1 MLKGRYSGP
10 RVLKSVWHWTTLAFV
25 VVALVSLLAVWQAL
39 QIPRQDMTRAGGIG
53 WQVPVLRAPG
63 GRVLLLM
70 IDGLPAE
77 VFDAALA
84 GGSLPQT
91 ERLLQARPTASAT
104 AVSTFPS
111 ATSPAVQ
118 ELLSGRYAEL
128 DYLTSPGAVHA
139 FDREERRIVR
149 YVTEPDSWQWPV
161 PTLFDVVAGRPAVTV
176 FEGRWDG
183 PTTILTQ
190 YNMASQ
196 ALLAAVGASALSNG
210 DAGPVR
216 AFLEVLQS
224 DEPPVVSLVVL
235 NEFDVAAHFYGPQSA
250 EAGRALRD
258 CDQRLGE
265 IVATLAAAEGAGDGS
280 LLDETAIIIFG
291 DHGVIR
297 SGNFV
302 DLPAFFARRGLKAMD
317 VSTIPHIMFRERL
330 GKLWTQWPDVI
341 LVAGGSNVTQIYFRQ
356 PSGSWSPGGRASQ
369 AEVRRQGQQP
379 AVAGLAAD
387 ILALPG
393 VEHVLRREPGGAIW
407 VADAHSEAR
416 IVERERDGRREF
428 AYLLSAEARADPLG
442 YLDEAEAARLVCR
455 GAEPGADCFHDAL
468 AWTDHT
474 YTSRFPGAVPLV
486 PKAFS
491 PARFAG
497 DLIVTARHGHGFL
510 HNQKGDHGSLA
521 RGAMLT
527 PLIVNGPGVT
537 ACPEAHRPRLVD
549 IYPTASV
556 LLGADP
562 DDPAFAGLDG
572 RVLDCVREPKG
583 ASRVQ

>member
-1 MLKGRYSGP
+1 MVKGYLASP
-10 RVLKSVWHWTTLAFV
+10 RILRLVWRGAALALAAVALGSLLSVWLIV
-25 VVALVSLLAVWQAL
+25 
-39 QIPRQDMTRAGGIG
+39 QIPWHDTSRPGGAG
-53 WQVPVLRAPG
+53 WQVPTLRAPG

-84 GGSLPQT
+84 AGRLPET
-91 ERLLQARPTASAT
+91 ERLLNARPTASAT

-128 DYLTSPGAVHA
+128 DYLAAPGAVHA

-161 PTLFDVVAGRPAVTV
+161 PTLFDVIAGLPAVTV

-196 ALLAAVGASALSNG
+196 ALLAAIGASALSNG
-210 DAGPVR
+210 DAGPVGI
-216 AFLEVLQS
+216 FLEVLQS

-235 NEFDVAAHFYGPQSA
+235 NEFDVAAHFYGPGSV
-250 EAGRALRD
+250 EADRALRD
-258 CDQRLGE
+258 CDKRLGE
-265 IVATLAAAEGAGDGS
+265 IVTTMATTKGTAGGS
-280 LLDETAIIIFG
+280 LLEETVIVVFG

-297 SGNFV
+297 SGSYV
-302 DLPAFFARRGLKAMD
+302 DLPGFFARRGLKAMD

-356 PSGSWSPGGRASQ
+356 PSGSWSAGSRASQ
-369 AEVRRQGQQP
+369 AEVRRHARQP
-379 AVAGLAAD
+379 AVAGLAAE

-393 VEHVLRREPGGAIW
+393 VEHVLSREPDGAIS
-407 VADAHSEAR
+407 VADVRSEAR
-416 IVERERDGRREF
+416 IVERERGGRREF
-428 AYLLSAEARADPLG
+428 AYLLPPEAPADPLG
-442 YLDEAEAARLVCR
+442 YLDDAEAARLVCR
-455 GAEPGADCFHDAL
+455 GAEPGTDCFHDAL

-491 PARFAG
+491 PTRFAG
-497 DLIVTARHGHGFL
+497 DLIVTARRGYGFL
-510 HNQKGDHGSLA
+510 HNQMGDHGSLA
-521 RGAMLT
+521 RGAILT
-527 PLIVNGPGVT
+527 PLIFNGPGIRD
-537 ACPEAHRPRLVD
+537 CPEAHRPRLVD

-562 DDPAFAGLDG
+562 NDPAFAGLDG
-572 RVLDCVREPKG
+572 RVLDCVREPKRTW
-583 ASRVQ
+583 RVQ

>member
-1 MLKGRYSGP
+1 MP
-10 RVLKSVWHWTTLAFV
+10 RH
-25 VVALVSLLAVWQAL
+25 
-39 QIPRQDMTRAGGIG
+39 DMTRPGAPG
-53 WQVPVLRAPG
+53 WRLPVLRSPG

-70 IDGLPAE
+70 IDGLPAG

-84 GGSLPQT
+84 GGQLPQT
-91 ERLLQARPTASAT
+91 ARLLKSRPTASAT

-128 DYLTSPGAVHA
+128 DYLAAPGAVHA
-139 FDREERRIVR
+139 FDRVQRRIVR

-161 PTLFDVVAGRPAVTV
+161 PTLFDIVSGRPAVTV

-196 ALLAAVGASALSNG
+196 ALLAAIGASALSNG

-216 AFLEVLQS
+216 TYLEVLRS

-235 NEFDVAAHFYGPQSA
+235 NEFDVAAHFYGPESA
-250 EAGRALRD
+250 EAARALRD

-265 IVATLAAAEGAGDGS
+265 IVATMAAARGTRGGS
-280 LLDETAIIIFG
+280 LLDETAIMIFG

-297 SGNFV
+297 SGGFV
-302 DLPAFFARRGLKAMD
+302 DLPAFFARHGLKAMD

-341 LVAGGSNVTQIYFRQ
+341 LVAGGSNVTQIYLRQ
-356 PSGSWSPGGRASQ
+356 PTGSWSAGGSASQ
-369 AEVRRQGQQP
+369 AEARRHAEYP
-379 AVAGLAAD
+379 PVDRLATG

-393 VEHVLRREPGGAIW
+393 IEHVLRREPGGTIR
-407 VADAHSEAR
+407 VADARSEAQ
-416 IVERERDGRREF
+416 IFERGRGGRREF
-428 AYLLSAEARADPLG
+428 AYLLAASAGGDPLG
-442 YLDEAEAARLVCR
+442 YIDEPDAAGLVCR
-455 GAEPGADCFHDAL
+455 GSDPGDECYHDAR
-468 AWTDHT
+468 AWTDQT

-497 DLIVTARHGHGFL
+497 DLIVTARSGHGFL

-521 RGAMLT
+521 RGAILT
-527 PLIVNGPGVT
+527 PLIVNGPGVVD
-537 ACPEAHRPRLVD
+537 CPETHRPRLVD

-562 DDPAFAGLDG
+562 DDPALAGLDG
-572 RVLDCVREPKG
+572 RVLDCVREPTQPPD
-583 ASRVQ
+583 VQ

>member
-1 MLKGRYSGP
+1 LTIALG
-10 RVLKSVWHWTTLAFV
+10 LA
-25 VVALVSLLAVWQAL
+25 LSTWLAVHM
-39 QIPRQDMTRAGGIG
+39 PRNDAARQGGAG
-53 WQVPVLRAPG
+53 WQLPVLHSPG

-84 GGSLPQT
+84 GGRLPATESLL
-91 ERLLQARPTASAT
+91 RSRPTAAAT

-128 DYLTSPGAVHA
+128 DYLAAPGAVHA

-161 PTLFDVVAGRPAVTV
+161 PTLFDLVAGQPAITV

-183 PTTILTQ
+183 PTAILTQ

-196 ALLAAVGASALSNG
+196 ALLAAIGASALSNG

-216 AFLEVLQS
+216 TFLEALKS
-224 DEPPVVSLVVL
+224 GEPPVVSLVVL
-235 NEFDVAAHFYGPQSA
+235 NEFDVAAHFYGPESA

-265 IVATLAAAEGAGDGS
+265 IVATLAATPGGGDGS

-291 DHGVIR
+291 DHGLIR
-297 SGNFV
+297 SGSFV
-302 DLPAFFARRGLKAMD
+302 DLPAFFARHGLKAMD

-341 LVAGGSNVTQIYFRQ
+341 LVAGGSNVTQVYFRQ

-369 AEVRRQGQQP
+369 GEAKRHPGYP
-379 AVAGLAAD
+379 DVAGLAAE
-387 ILALPG
+387 IRALQG
-393 VEHVLRREPGGAIW
+393 VEHVLRREAADVIR

-416 IVERERDGRREF
+416 IFERERGGRREF
-428 AYLLSAEARADPLG
+428 AYLLAPEAMADPLG
-442 YLDEAEAARLVCR
+442 YLDEPEAARLVCR
-455 GAEPGADCFHDAL
+455 GTEPGAHCFHDAL
-468 AWTDHT
+468 TWTDQS

-497 DLIVTARHGHGFL
+497 DLIVTARLGHGFL
-510 HNQKGDHGSLA
+510 HNQRGDHGSLA
-521 RGAMLT
+521 RGAVLT
-527 PLIVNGPGVT
+527 PLIVNGPGVVD
-537 ACPEAHRPRLVD
+537 CPESHRPRLVD

-562 DDPAFAGLDG
+562 DDPALAGLDG
-572 RVLDCVREPKG
+572 RVLDCVREPKPLSG
-583 ASRVQ
+583 VQ